1 MSGPKPPLNLSL
13 NCWYYCNFSCSF
25 CYLTPEQLNDKQ
37 LLPLELLEQRV
48 DEVLQHYRIN
58 HVDIYGGEV
67 LLLPPEYLFG
77 LKEIFHSRGIDDLV
91 LITNLSVVNE
101 VTLDEDF
108 ELSVSYDGL
117 AREKSELV
125 FTNMLMLTR
134 QFTVLS
140 LCGRDFLDQV
150 SVDDYVQTLNL
161 LSHLKCVEIKPYS
174 SNQANN
180 QPVTNR
186 EFEEF
191 VWAVLTHPERT
202 FYLENMTQIK
212 QAVAG
217 TRNAY
222 SDDHVY
228 ITPTGDYAVLDFD
241 LNDNEL
247 FLKVD
252 GIAGYQAWCNKEK
265 QRVDTNPF
273 CASCEFLGTCL
284 SEHLRNVKSMENSCN
299 GFKGLL
305 LRWEA
310 ECSSVID
317 NV

>member
-1 MSGPKPPLNLSL
+1 MKPPLNLSV
-13 NCWYYCNFSCSF
+13 NPWYYCNFSCVF
-25 CYLTPEQLNDKQ
+25 CYLTPEQLDDRQ
-37 LLPLELLEQRV
+37 LLPLEVLEQRV
-48 DEVLQHYRIN
+48 DEVMTQYRIN

-67 LLLPPEYLFG
+67 LLLPPEYLQAM
-77 LKEIFHSRGIDDLV
+77 KEIFHARGVDDIVLV
-91 LITNLSVVNE
+91 TNLSVVNE
-101 VTLDEDF
+101 AALDEDF

-134 QFTVLS
+134 QFTILS
-140 LCGRDFLDQV
+140 LCGREFLDKV

-191 VWAVLTHPERT
+191 VWAVLSHPERT
-202 FYLENMTQIK
+202 FYMENETLIK

-217 TRNAY
+217 IRNSF

-228 ITPTGDYAVLDFD
+228 ITPSGEFAVLEFD
-241 LNDNEL
+241 QSEREF
-247 FLKVD
+247 FLPVD
-252 GIAGYQAWCNKEK
+252 GLAGYQAWCEAEK
-265 QRVDTNPF
+265 QRVTTNPF

-284 SEHLRNVKSMENSCN
+284 SEHLRDVKSMDNSCN

-305 LRWEA
+305 LRWEE

-317 NV
+317 ND